1 MNLIEM
7 LNFVIGLL
15 HTFVRFLPLGL
26 YFFTYLSSALY
37 KDLRSA
43 YLLIGL
49 VINDL
54 IGYVYKKYAQITPNA
69 ACAIFGKVSDK
80 SELGFL
86 PNPHTEIMSFVASF
100 FYSDMYYKGGIDS
113 VPFIFVTGM
122 LLLTIWSRITIGCK
136 QVKDVVFN
144 IIFGMVRGVIFYY
157 IISEYYQDAEKGA
170 LEKDTC
176 DLGYENYRCD
186 EIKDGTVIIKHNG
199 ESATSDENVNEDLID
214 AEEL

>member
-1 MNLIEM
+1 MNFIEM

-26 YFFTYLSSALY
+26 YFFAYLASALF
-37 KDLRSA
+37 KDIRAA

-54 IGYVYKKYAQITPNA
+54 IGYIYKKYAKIVPNA

-80 SELGFL
+80 TELGFL

-100 FYSDMYYKGGIDS
+100 FYTDMYYKGGIDS

-136 QVKDVVFN
+136 TVKQVFFN
-144 IIFGMVRGVIFYY
+144 VIFGFIRGVIYYY
-157 IISEYYQDAEKGA
+157 IISKYYIEAEKGHM
-170 LEKDTC
+170 EKETC
-176 DLGYENYRCD
+176 ELGFDNYRCD

-199 ESATSDENVNEDLID
+199 EGATSDENVNEDLLD

>member
-1 MNLIEM
+1 MNFLDIM
-7 LNFVIGLL
+7 NSVIGLL

-37 KDLRSA
+37 KDVRSA

-54 IGYVYKKYAQITPNA
+54 IGYVYKKYAKIVPNA

-80 SELGFL
+80 TDLGFL

-100 FYSDMYYKGGIDS
+100 FYTDMYYKGNLDS
-113 VPFIFVTGM
+113 VPFIFITGM

-136 QVKDVVFN
+136 KINDVFFN
-144 IIFGMVRGVIFYY
+144 IVCGFIRGVILDY
-157 IISEYYQDAEKGA
+157 IISTYYQDAEKGI
-170 LEKDTC
+170 LEKNTC
-176 DLGYENYRCD
+176 DLGFENYRCD

-199 ESATSDENVNEDLID
+199 EGATNDENVNDDLED

>member
-1 MNLIEM
+1 MNFIEM

-37 KDLRSA
+37 KDLRAA

-49 VINDL
+49 ILNDI
-54 IGYVYKKYAQITPNA
+54 IGYIYKKYAQITPNA

-86 PNPHTEIMSFVASF
+86 PNPHTEILSFVASF
-100 FYSDMYYKGGIDS
+100 FYSDMYYKGGIDT
-113 VPFIFVTGM
+113 VPFMFVTAM

-136 QVKDVVFN
+136 KVKDVLFN
-144 IIFGMVRGVIFYY
+144 IVFGFIRGVIFYY
-157 IISEYYQDAEKGA
+157 FIQEYYAQAEKGQV
-170 LEKDTC
+170 EKEAC
-176 DLGYENYRCD
+176 DLGFANYRCD

-199 ESATSDENVNEDLID
+199 EGATTDENVNEDLQD

>member
-54 IGYVYKKYAQITPNA
+54 IGYVYKKYAKITPNA

>member
-1 MNLIEM
+1 MNFIEM
-7 LNFVIGLL
+7 LNYVIGLL

-54 IGYVYKKYAQITPNA
+54 IGYIYKKYAQIIPNA

-80 SELGFL
+80 TELGFL

-100 FYSDMYYKGGIDS
+100 FYSDMYYKGGVDS

-136 QVKDVVFN
+136 SVKDVFYNVL
-144 IIFGMVRGVIFYY
+144 FGFIRGIIFYY
-157 IISEYYQDAEKGA
+157 IISEYYQDAEKGH
-170 LEKDTC
+170 LERETC
-176 DLGYENYRCD
+176 DLRYDNYRCD

-199 ESATSDENVNEDLID
+199 EGATSDENVNEDLLD